1 MSMTYAD
8 ALEEHSAALEKNA
21 LDCSKWQIEM
31 QAVLLAA
38 APPELT
44 QAHAAAVAAYN
55 EVQAAVTAAAA
66 RLAVHDANKPALDG
80 VGAWARVLA
89 TLRDEASAYSAILEE
104 RQHAAAAAAA
114 AVFMEREAAWVV
126 LRNEVVFDNNRAFDA
141 AQSDVGMA
149 LLNVERAKGRVGQKW
164 NKRLLMQNALDS
176 LKPIAVGRKQ

>member
-21 LDCSKWQIEM
+21 LDCNRWQIEM

-55 EVQAAVTAAAA
+55 EVQTAVSTAAA
-66 RLAVHDANKPALDG
+66 RLAAHDANKPALDG

-89 TLRDEASAYSAILEE
+89 TLRDEASAFSAIAEQ
-104 RQHAAAAAAA
+104 RRA
-114 AVFMEREAAWVV
+114 AVADAADAVLMKREAAWVV

-141 AQSDVGMA
+141 ATSDISVQLME
-149 LLNVERAKGRVGQKW
+149 VERAKGRQGQAFH
-164 NKRLLMQNALDS
+164 KRMMMQNAIES
-176 LKPIAVGRKQ
+176 IKPIAVGRKQ